1 VIALA
6 PILVRFLVTA
16 GFAGKVVA
24 IGFVA
29 AASRTNSARL
39 PAANPD
45 PAIRLE

>member
-6 PILVRFLVTA
+6 PILARFLVTA

-24 IGFVA
+24 IGFFA
-29 AASRTNSARL
+29 SSRTNSARL

-45 PAIRLE
+45 PEIRLE